1 MTSLSRIAKAL
12 GVPARAL
19 IEGQSLTI
27 KFSNS
32 GVSCTYGKPIQI
44 FPEQRPPVLRL
55 RAPSIRL
62 RQQPTD

>member
-32 GVSCTYGKPIQI
+32 GVSCTYGKPFRFFQSS
-44 FPEQRPPVLRL
+44 
-55 RAPSIRL
+55 APQS
-62 RQQPTD
+62 